1 MLAVSAIADMERIEK
16 VQHLTNGLR
25 SAERFHCPSPVVN
38 IDQYPEL
45 KDFLPKEYQY
55 HVCSYKAVNSDSDH
69 IDFEATLRMC
79 LKSKEEILVW
89 LKSMP
94 VTWRVDHSRPTKG
107 SKIIFKKEYRCLHNI
122 KPRTKTSNNDRP
134 SKNTGC
140 PAKLKV
146 TLARTE
152 VFGGRQSRSTDPH
165 IPEYPI
171 LMEIK
176 NVHNHNIYVVEYVR
190 HRDVGSKAIEQL
202 TKLFEAGHSPSSALG
217 VLKYDVQVKLLDDY
231 PYALADRS
239 ICPDL
244 QFCYRLY
251 QQIIRKKKGGTGS
264 GCHLTSELCNHD
276 SESSMAATEE
286 LNADDTLE
294 ADSQCAEVGLHEPG
308 VCHNGAE

>member
-1 MLAVSAIADMERIEK
+1 MLAVSAIADMERKEK

-122 KPRTKTSNNDRP
+122 KPRTKTSNNDRA

-152 VFGGRQSRSTDPH
+152 VFGGRQS
-165 IPEYPI
+165 
-171 LMEIK
+171 
-176 NVHNHNIYVVEYVR
+176 
-190 HRDVGSKAIEQL
+190 
-202 TKLFEAGHSPSSALG
+202 
-217 VLKYDVQVKLLDDY
+217 
-231 PYALADRS
+231 
-239 ICPDL
+239 
-244 QFCYRLY
+244 RLY

-276 SESSMAATEE
+276 SETSMAATEE

-308 VCHNGAE
+308 VCRNGAE